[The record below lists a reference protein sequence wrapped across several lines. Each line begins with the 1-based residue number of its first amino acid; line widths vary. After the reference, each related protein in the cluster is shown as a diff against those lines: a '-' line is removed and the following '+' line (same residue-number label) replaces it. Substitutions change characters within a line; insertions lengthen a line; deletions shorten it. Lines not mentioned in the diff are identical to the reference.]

1 MLDLR
6 MSILAKPVNKG
17 FNYKYLVH
25 QDFDTSIQ
33 TRSNRFIQCPFEPFL
48 FLHRTVQEIS
58 LVDICGLKVQRAR
71 SDGAVGD
78 PGKICLLALYR
89 NRLES

>member
-1 MLDLR
+1 
-6 MSILAKPVNKG
+6 
-17 FNYKYLVH
+17 
-25 QDFDTSIQ
+25 
-33 TRSNRFIQCPFEPFL
+33 
-48 FLHRTVQEIS
+48 LHRTVQEIS